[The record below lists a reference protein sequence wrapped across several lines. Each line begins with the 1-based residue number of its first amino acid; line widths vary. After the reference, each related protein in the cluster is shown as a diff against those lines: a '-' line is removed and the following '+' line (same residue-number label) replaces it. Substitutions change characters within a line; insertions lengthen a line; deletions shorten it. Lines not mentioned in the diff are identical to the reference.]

1 MDMCIAAASRLA
13 FVPLLL
19 GMTVFVPAPVTGQ
32 IEAPRKVFRSRSD
45 VVLLHVSV
53 VDRKAGYVPGLPRE
67 AFSVYE
73 NGRPQTV
80 TFFQNEDTPVTVG
93 LVIDSSGSMRYKRDA
108 VIAAGLA
115 FARSSHPGD
124 EMFTINF
131 NERVWSGL
139 PPGLPFTSTI
149 ADLERALQRSTA
161 RGETAL
167 FDALLVS
174 FGHLEKGG
182 QQKKVL
188 IVVSDGEDNASTA
201 RFEDVLEAALRTDAV
216 IYTIGLSDEYEK
228 ANPKLLRKLAKATG
242 ADAFFPRDPRETTRI
257 LERIA
262 RDIRSGYTI
271 GYAPADQDERF
282 RAIRVTVTSPQGRN
296 LSVRARSGYLPPAVE
311 SHDR

>member
-1 MDMCIAAASRLA
+1 MD
-13 FVPLLL
+13 
-19 GMTVFVPAPVTGQ
+19 
-32 IEAPRKVFRSRSD
+32 
-45 VVLLHVSV
+45 
-53 VDRKAGYVPGLPRE
+53 
-67 AFSVYE
+67 E

-80 TFFQNEDTPVTVG
+80 TFFQNEDTPVSVG
-93 LVIDSSGSMRYKRDA
+93 LVIDSSGSMQHKREA

-124 EMFTINF
+124 EMFTVNF

-139 PPGLPFTSTI
+139 PPGLPFTSDI
-149 ADLERALQRSTA
+149 EEIERALQRSTA
-161 RGETAL
+161 RGQTAL
-167 FDALLVS
+167 FDALRVS
-174 FGHLEKGG
+174 FGHLEKCG

-216 IYTIGLSDEYEK
+216 VYTVGLSDEYEK
-228 ANPKLLRKLAKATG
+228 ANPKLLRKLAEATG

-271 GYAPADQDERF
+271 GYAPAGQAEGF
-282 RAIRVTVTSPQGRN
+282 RAVRVTVASPHGRK
-296 LSVRARSGYLPPAVE
+296 LVVRARSGYLAPAVA
-311 SHDR
+311 SHGR